1 MQSLTLQ
8 APAKVNLR
16 LDVLRKRSDGY
27 HDLRTMMER
36 VSIHDEIEIKIV
48 EKGLYVQCDN
58 EEVPEDENNIA
69 FRALKEI
76 LAYSSRNVGVEVF
89 IKKNI
94 PVASGMG
101 GGSSN
106 AAAVIKGINHLLK
119 LKLSKEKLI
128 KIGGKVGADV
138 PFFLFEGP
146 ALAEGIGEQLKKIRS
161 MPKLL
166 FLIVN
171 PGIKVSTEAVYNRYN
186 AEHAYDDKPDDL
198 PNIYRT
204 KKDVAKILSNDLE
217 KVTIKEFP
225 VIEEIKNE
233 LIKSGAIASLMT
245 GSGPTVFG
253 LFSDKIKLTQAYE
266 KLAKKKKDGWRVFM
280 AENLAA

>member
-16 LDVLRKRSDGY
+16 LDVLRKRSDGF
-27 HDLRTMMER
+27 HDLRNLMER
-36 VSIHDEIEIKIV
+36 VSIHDEVEIRIV
-48 EKGLYVQCDN
+48 EKGILVQCDH
-58 EEVPEDENNIA
+58 EEVPNDEENIA
-69 FRALKEI
+69 FKALKEI
-76 LAYSSRNVGVEVF
+76 LAYSSRNVGVEVS

-106 AAAVIKGINHLLK
+106 AATVIKGINQLLK
-119 LKLSKEKLI
+119 LKLSREKLI
-128 KIGGKVGADV
+128 KIGTKVGADV

-146 ALAEGIGEQLKKIRS
+146 AMAEGIGEQLKRIKS

-171 PGIKVSTEAVYNRYN
+171 PGIRVSTQAVYNKLILN
-186 AEHAYDDKPDDL
+186 GNHAGEEEI
-198 PNIYRT
+198 PNSYRT
-204 KKDVAKILSNDLE
+204 KRDVAKILSNDLE

-225 VIEEIKNE
+225 LIGEIKDDMVRQ
-233 LIKSGAIASLMT
+233 GAIASLMT

-253 LFSDKIKLTQAYE
+253 LFTDKVKLQKAYDRF
-266 KLAKKKKDGWRVFM
+266 LKKTKDGWKVFM
-280 AENLAA
+280 AENVAA